1 MITIGMTYLVAAMV
15 ASGIFVVA
23 GRRSKQVRGLSL
35 VQRSGICPSDALWPE
50 PELDLSTSRPEADVG
65 ASLRLALKRLTPVL
79 RNHSVQAEIAAPFGL
94 LVRLRSSAL
103 TDLLEDLLGA
113 AIQSAPASRLLLT
126 ATKQGDGIYVGV
138 TDDTPCADFTV
149 RMESV
154 RSLKQRVAMRGGALH
169 VDVRPN
175 EGATLTLR
183 LPAVV
188 EQDQPRRVLP
198 EPAKTPSIA

>member
-1 MITIGMTYLVAAMV
+1 M
-15 ASGIFVVA
+15 
-23 GRRSKQVRGLSL
+23 
-35 VQRSGICPSDALWPE
+35 
-50 PELDLSTSRPEADVG
+50 
-65 ASLRLALKRLTPVL
+65 RLALKRLTPVL
-79 RNHSVQAEIAAPFGL
+79 WNHSVQAEIAAPFGL

-113 AIQSAPASRLLLT
+113 AIQSAPASRLLFT
-126 ATKQGDGIYVGV
+126 ATRQGDGIYVGI
-138 TDDTPCADFTV
+138 TDDMPSADITV

-183 LPAVV
+183 LPALVA
-188 EQDQPRRVLP
+188 QGQPAQVP
-198 EPAKTPSIA
+198 AEPTKAPSITLEYPSWSSCF